1 LGRQHGASGNGDFGR
16 KQTNQG
22 GSGRGHVASS
32 SPPPIGLA
40 MQIRASGETND
51 RLEPG
56 SAMTSVNHLQKL
68 ADQLEQSASS
78 GMGAQLSRHSTAL
91 LLAVIRAS
99 PDVGEIARRAT
110 EAYAF
115 RIVAGDFDGSFE
127 DILART
133 SDLSIARAMFD
144 QAAKQAPHHNI
155 RLMKGFAVLEET

>member
-1 LGRQHGASGNGDFGR
+1 LGRQHGASGNGDFLR
-16 KQTNQG
+16 NQTNQG
-22 GSGRGHVASS
+22 GSGHGHVASP

-40 MQIRASGETND
+40 MQTGASEEAND

-56 SAMTSVNHLQKL
+56 STMTSITHLQEL

-78 GMGAQLSRHSTAL
+78 GTGAQLSRHSTEL
-91 LLAVIRAS
+91 LLVVIRAS
-99 PDVGEIARRAT
+99 GDAGERGRPS

-115 RIVAGDFDGSFE
+115 RIVAGDFDGRFE

-144 QAAKQAPHHNI
+144 QAVRQTPHQNI
-155 RLMKGFAVLEET
+155 RLMKGLDVLEET